1 MNDVVLEDSFDTKS
15 IFKLYEEIIIVYII
29 GKKSE
34 KIKIRENI

>member
-1 MNDVVLEDSFDTKS
+1 MNDVFWGINFDTKS
-15 IFKLYEEIIIVYII
+15 ILKLYEEIITVYII